1 MTLLH
6 KSHSFNTL
14 RMRIRTKMMIL
25 LITSTVIVYAVTL
38 IFIAKQSLN
47 TAKESA
53 YELAASKSKES
64 AYNSKTYLQSAS
76 DIAWS
81 LAHNFLTLKQ
91 KGNRN
96 RDHYHA
102 LQRSAIEENK
112 NFLSVWVMMKPNA
125 LDKNDSLYKN
135 DPIYDN
141 FGRYNCGI
149 VRYPDE
155 IKNETFDS
163 NAEDEYEADYY
174 TFALNNKKEIILDP
188 YMYAYDMPGALNDS
202 FLETTIAVP
211 VIENEEAIGVVGVDI
226 DFKALQKINS
236 EIKIYEKGYGS
247 IISHGGFYVSHPDD
261 KLGGKPVKDST
272 LIEKIK
278 EGKTFTERGYDD
290 YLKEEVIAVYQPFT
304 IGKTD
309 TYWAYCM
316 IIPVDEAMANSRQ
329 LLRNVIILGFIGII
343 ILFVV
348 IFIISSNIS
357 KPIDKSIK
365 LTNLIAAGNLNERL
379 EVNSKDEIG
388 KMIHALNE
396 MVDKLKTIVSSINLS
411 AGELEIS
418 SEEIKHGAEQMSD
431 GANSQAS
438 AVEEILSTM
447 QEMSA
452 KIEQS
457 SHNAN
462 ESGKYSQSTTESM
475 KKFTQAA
482 INSMETSR
490 KISEKI
496 NIINEIAFQTN
507 FLALNAAVEAARA
520 GEHGKGFA
528 VVASEVR
535 KLAEKSKKAAEEISI
550 ISKESISV
558 NNESKELMETLFPQI
573 EQSMQFIREIA
584 ESSSEQAMGVEQINI
599 AVQRLSQIVQQNAAF
614 AQEVYS
620 NSEEFEKKA
629 KDLRDAVSYFQL

>member
-1 MTLLH
+1 
-6 KSHSFNTL
+6 
-14 RMRIRTKMMIL
+14 MRIRTKMMIL
-25 LITSTVIVYAVTL
+25 LITSTVIVYSVTL
-38 IFIAKQSLN
+38 IFIAKQSLE
-47 TAKESA
+47 TAQESA
-53 YELAASKSKES
+53 YELATAKAKES
-64 AYNSKTYLQSAS
+64 AYNSKAYLQTAS

-81 LAHNFLTLKQ
+81 LAHNFVTLKQ

-96 RDHYHA
+96 REQFHA
-102 LQRSAIEENK
+102 LQHTAIEENK
-112 NFLSVWVMMKPNA
+112 NFLSVWVMMEPNA
-125 LDKNDSLYKN
+125 LDRNDSLYVN
-135 DPIYDN
+135 NPIYDS

-149 VRYPDE
+149 VRYPDG
-155 IKNETFDS
+155 IKNEVFDS
-163 NAEDEYEADYY
+163 NAEDEYAADYY
-174 TFALNNKKEIILDP
+174 TLALNSKKEIILDP
-188 YMYAYDMPGALNDS
+188 YLYAYDMPGAVNDS
-202 FLETTIAVP
+202 FLETTISVP
-211 VIENEEAIGVVGVDI
+211 VLEDDNAIGVVGVDI
-226 DFKALQKINS
+226 DFKALQKIND
-236 EIKIYEKGYGS
+236 EIKIYENGYGS
-247 IISHGGFYVSHPDD
+247 IISHGGLYVSHPND
-261 KLGGKPVKDST
+261 KLGGKPISDT
-272 LIEKIK
+272 TIIDRIK
-278 EGKTFTERGYDD
+278 EGKTFTTKSFDD
-290 YLKEEVIAVYQPFT
+290 YLKTNVINVYQPFT

-316 IIPVDEAMANSRQ
+316 VIPINEAMANSRQ
-329 LLRNVIILGFIGII
+329 LLVNVIILGVIGII

-379 EVNSKDEIG
+379 DVSSKDEIG
-388 KMIHALNE
+388 KMIQALNE
-396 MVDKLKTIVSSINLS
+396 MVEKLKSIVSSINLS

-462 ESGKYSQSTTESM
+462 ESGKYSQNTTDSM

-482 INSMETSR
+482 INSMETSKR
-490 KISEKI
+490 ISEKI

-528 VVASEVR
+528 VVAAEVR

-550 ISKESISV
+550 ISKESIAV
-558 NNESKELMETLFPQI
+558 NNESKELMENLFPQI
-573 EQSMQFIREIA
+573 ENSMQFIREIA

-629 KDLRDAVSYFQL
+629 KDLRDAVSYFKL

>member
-1 MTLLH
+1 
-6 KSHSFNTL
+6 
-14 RMRIRTKMMIL
+14 MRIRTKMMIL
-25 LITSTVIVYAVTL
+25 LITSTVIVYAITL
-38 IFIAKQSLN
+38 IFIARQSII
-47 TAKESA
+47 TARESA
-53 YELAASKSKES
+53 YELAAAKAKES
-64 AYNSKTYLQSAS
+64 AYTSKAYLQSAS

-81 LAHNFLTLKQ
+81 LANNFLSLKQ
-91 KGNRN
+91 NGNRN
-96 RDHYHA
+96 REQYHA

-112 NFLSVWVMMKPNA
+112 NFLSVWVMMEPNA

-141 FGRYNCGI
+141 LGRYNSGI
-149 VRYPDE
+149 VRYPNE
-155 IKNETFDS
+155 IKNETSDA
-163 NAEDEYEADYY
+163 NAEDEYESDYY
-174 TFALNNKKEIILDP
+174 TLALNNKKEIILDP

-202 FLETTIAVP
+202 FLETSIAVP
-211 VIENEEAIGVVGVDI
+211 VIENETAIGVVGVDI

-236 EIKIYEKGYGS
+236 EIKIYDKGYGA
-247 IISHGGFYVSHPDD
+247 IISHGGLYVSHPDD
-261 KLGGKPVKDST
+261 KLGGKLINDSS
-272 LIEKIK
+272 LIERIK
-278 EGKTFTERGYDD
+278 EGKTFTTRGYDD
-290 YLKEEVIAVYQPFT
+290 FLKEDVIAVYQPFT

-316 IIPVDEAMANSRQ
+316 VIPVDEAMSNSSQ
-329 LLRNVIILGFIGII
+329 LLRSVIILGVIGII
-343 ILFVV
+343 ILFIV

-379 EVNSKDEIG
+379 DVSSKDEIG

-396 MVDKLKTIVSSINLS
+396 MVEKLKLIVSSINLS
-411 AGELEIS
+411 ASELEIS

-462 ESGKYSQSTTESM
+462 QSGKYSQSTTESM

-482 INSMETSR
+482 INSMETSKR
-490 KISEKI
+490 ISEKI

-558 NNESKELMETLFPQI
+558 NNESKELMEKLFPQI

-629 KDLRDAVSYFQL
+629 KDLRDAVSYFKL